1 MGDTPKALMLK
12 LFSGFMR
19 PIRVERYMGGIS
31 SDGKCRSNVALKT
44 VANHKK
50 LVRINGKLRT

>member
-1 MGDTPKALMLK
+1 MGYTPKTLMLK
-12 LFSGFMR
+12 LFSGFVR
-19 PIRVERYMGGIS
+19 PVGVERYMDGIS
-31 SDGKCRSNVALKT
+31 SDGKCRSNVALET

>member
-1 MGDTPKALMLK
+1 MGYTPKTLMLK
-12 LFSGFMR
+12 LFSGFVR
-19 PIRVERYMGGIS
+19 PVGVERYMGGIS
-31 SDGKCRSNVALKT
+31 SNGKRRSYVALKT

>member
-1 MGDTPKALMLK
+1 MLK

-19 PIRVERYMGGIS
+19 PIRVERYMGGIG
-31 SDGKCRSNVALKT
+31 SDGKCWSYVALKT

>member
-1 MGDTPKALMLK
+1 MGNTPKTLMLK

-31 SDGKCRSNVALKT
+31 SDGKCRSDVALKT

-50 LVRINGKLRT
+50 FVRINGKLRT